1 MHGAG
6 TSQHTLRITI
16 KNSAENVLIK
26 LEGRV
31 IGRWTA
37 ELESAWNK
45 LAPSVC
51 GREVSIDIQGAT
63 YVDQDGIRLLRDIYR
78 ATNAEFRTS
87 SLFTRFIA
95 DEIKHEQTIPTK
107 EVD

>member
-6 TSQHTLRITI
+6 TSRHTLRITI
-16 KNSAENVLIK
+16 ENSAENILLK

-31 IGRWTA
+31 TGRWTA
-37 ELESAWNK
+37 ELESVWNK
-45 LAPSVC
+45 LAPSIC

-63 YVDQDGIRLLRDIYR
+63 YVDQAGIRLLRDIYR

-87 SLFTRFIA
+87 SLLTRFMA
-95 DEIKHEQTIPTK
+95 DEIKHEQANATK

>member
-6 TSQHTLRITI
+6 TSQLTLRITI
-16 KNSAENVLIK
+16 ENSAESVLLK

-31 IGRWTA
+31 AGRWTA
-37 ELESAWNK
+37 ELENAWSK

-51 GREVSIDIQGAT
+51 GREVSIDIRGAT
-63 YVDQDGIRLLRDIYR
+63 YVDQAGIRLLRNIYR
-78 ATNAEFRTS
+78 ATNAEFQTS
-87 SLFTRFIA
+87 SLLTRFMA
-95 DEIKHEQTIPTK
+95 DEIKQDQVNATK

>member
-1 MHGAG
+1 VHGAG

-16 KNSAENVLIK
+16 KNSAENVLLK

-31 IGRWTA
+31 TGRWTA
-37 ELESAWNK
+37 ELESAWSK
-45 LAPSVC
+45 IAPFVC

-63 YVDQDGIRLLRDIYR
+63 YVDQAGIRLLRDIYR

-87 SLFTRFIA
+87 SLLTRFIA
-95 DEIKHEQTIPTK
+95 DEIKNERVIAPK
-107 EVD
+107 EIH

>member
-1 MHGAG
+1 M
-6 TSQHTLRITI
+6 
-16 KNSAENVLIK
+16 K

-31 IGRWTA
+31 TGRWTA
-37 ELESAWNK
+37 ELESVWSK

-51 GREVSIDIQGAT
+51 GREVSIDIQGTT
-63 YVDQDGIRLLRDIYR
+63 YVDQAGIRLLHDIYR

-87 SLFTRFIA
+87 SLLTRFIA
-95 DEIKHEQTIPTK
+95 DEIKHERSIATK